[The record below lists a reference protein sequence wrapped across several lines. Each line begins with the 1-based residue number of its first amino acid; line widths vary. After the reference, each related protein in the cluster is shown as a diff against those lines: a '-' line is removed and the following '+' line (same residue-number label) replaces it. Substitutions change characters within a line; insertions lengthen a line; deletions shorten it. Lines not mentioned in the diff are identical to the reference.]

1 MMSFRRNRF
10 FLAGK
15 NYSMATS
22 LLLATPYLI
31 LSTLIFIVPILLVLK
46 ESFFAPTL
54 TFEHYER
61 AFSEPVYMR
70 VLLRTLRIS
79 FFVTAFTFVLAWPV
93 AWVMSQARG
102 ARLAIFLAA
111 ILMPLWTSVLVRTYA
126 WVILL
131 QTKGIIN
138 QTLQA
143 IGVTDSPIRLLYT
156 EGAVVVAMAHVL
168 LPFMVLPLFA
178 TLRSIP
184 EDYARAAQ
192 MMGASRLSTFREVI
206 LPLSLPGI
214 TSGCLM
220 VFLLAVG
227 YFVTPSLVGGPR
239 QTMISTLISQQVL
252 EMVNWPFAGALVGIL
267 LVFVSALAALFR
279 RSVRID
285 RFVGQQ

>member
-1 MMSFRRNRF
+1 MNFRRNSF

-31 LSTLIFIVPILLVLK
+31 LSTFIFIVPILLVLK

-61 AFSEPVYMR
+61 ALSEPVYMR

-93 AWVMSQARG
+93 AWVMSQAKG

-267 LVFVSALAALFR
+267 LVFVSALAAVFR

>member
-1 MMSFRRNRF
+1 MSFRRNRF